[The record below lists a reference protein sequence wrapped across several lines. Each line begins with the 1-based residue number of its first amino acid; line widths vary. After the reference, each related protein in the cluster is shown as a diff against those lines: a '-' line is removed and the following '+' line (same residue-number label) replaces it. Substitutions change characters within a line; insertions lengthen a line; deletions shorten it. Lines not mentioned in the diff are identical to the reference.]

1 MVTRITVVGGYERAW
16 DVDGHAFPLCS
27 CSNVPHGS
35 PVWFSLKASLAA
47 KKTVGHDTLVTV
59 TRAFPLALLNIS
71 KSPTLMVAPE
81 ALGET
86 THFGSNVTDA
96 PLRAIEPAQPPFV
109 PGAPFPVARNTG
121 YVFSAKLLSWYNRV
135 TSSVALG
142 PRLNPGSIAGSDM
155 LHAGNVVDPFNDG
168 RLTAVIPDVHA
179 AVFVFAGREIPP
191 VGIPVAV

>member
-47 KKTVGHDTLVTV
+47 KKTVGHDTLVTA
-59 TRAFPLALLNIS
+59 TSAFPLALLNIS

-86 THFGSNVTDA
+86 THFGSNVA
-96 PLRAIEPAQPPFV
+96 EEPLRLMEPAQPPPV
-109 PGAPFPVARNTG
+109 PGAPLPA
-121 YVFSAKLLSWYNRV
+121 AKLI
-135 TSSVALG
+135 G
-142 PRLNPGSIAGSDM
+142 Q
-155 LHAGNVVDPFNDG
+155 
-168 RLTAVIPDVHA
+168 
-179 AVFVFAGREIPP
+179 
-191 VGIPVAV
+191 